1 MAGKIVTI
9 PGFTSAKN
17 LPKLRKRLVMA
28 ASAGEKEGKTTLA
41 LSAPGP
47 IAFFNLDI
55 GLEGV
60 LDQWVDKK
68 QIVVAE
74 FDYKDATNV
83 GEWVAVWEQMKR
95 AWMAALKNPDVRTL
109 VMDTETEMWELIRL
123 ARFGKLT
130 QVMPHHYGPVNTEY
144 NDLIRKIYD
153 TDKNLIL
160 LRKLKDEYINDK
172 KTGNM
177 EIAGFKN
184 VPYLVQVDVVLWKK
198 RESRHPSLMGIKG
211 GGGTFGMTVRECR
224 QNREVEGLDLEEPN
238 SDFATLAM
246 EVFPGTDPEDWE

>member
-1 MAGKIVTI
+1 MGKVVNIQ
-9 PGFTSAKN
+9 GFTRASD
-17 LPKLRKRLVMA
+17 LPKLRKRMVMA

-47 IAFFNLDI
+47 IALFNLDI

-60 LDQWVDKK
+60 IDRWVEEK
-68 QIVVAE
+68 QIVVAD
-74 FDYKDATNV
+74 FNYKDATNAS
-83 GEWVAVWEQMKR
+83 EWVTTWERMKKL
-95 AWMAALKNPDVRTL
+95 WMAALKDPDVRTL

-160 LRKLKDEYINDK
+160 IRKLKDEYVNDK
-172 KTGNM
+172 RTGRM
-177 EIAGFKN
+177 EVSGFKN
-184 VPYLVQVDVVLWKK
+184 VPYLVQVDVVLWKH
-198 RESRHPSLMGIKG
+198 RDTDHPNLMGMKG

-224 QNREVEGLDLEEPN
+224 QNRGVEGTSFEEPN
-238 SDFATLAM
+238 SDFSTLAM
-246 EVFPGTDPEDWE
+246 EVFPETGPEDWE